1 MDLRFEKP
9 ILIPDRGAGL
19 ATPDLEDVK
28 ESVRQGVSKVAGRLS
43 NMASGVFT
51 SLQVG
56 AKVVHRLKVLR
67 IISLSPRCYCP
78 IKISHRLRDLN
89 GAVSKDRS
97 QKG

>member
-1 MDLRFEKP
+1 M
-9 ILIPDRGAGL
+9 

-56 AKVVHRLKVLR
+56 L
-67 IISLSPRCYCP
+67 
-78 IKISHRLRDLN
+78 LN
-89 GAVSKDRS
+89 HPVEQS
-97 QKG
+97 